1 MVLYSKDG
9 FVPRIWTRRLSWA
22 YLTSIGIDK
31 AFATGIDVFA
41 TDDIYEKHS
50 NGIKSS
56 WFMIIH
62 KKYQLTNMKILSQL
76 YIFSNLYC
84 AGLAHGDANLADGIQ
99 NNQAMINRFK
109 SFMEPEN
116 LYAKRNMSPLDG
128 LFENS
133 VISKRS
139 YENAMKT
146 TDRSFFQQLGN
157 VLTAPFKHNLWTFLF
172 NKLLQVEKKCGINC

>member
-1 MVLYSKDG
+1 
-9 FVPRIWTRRLSWA
+9 
-22 YLTSIGIDK
+22 
-31 AFATGIDVFA
+31 
-41 TDDIYEKHS
+41 
-50 NGIKSS
+50 
-56 WFMIIH
+56 
-62 KKYQLTNMKILSQL
+62 MKILSQL

-84 AGLAHGDANLADGIQ
+84 AGLAHGDASFADGIQ

-116 LYAKRNMSPLDG
+116 LYTKRNMSPLDG
-128 LFENS
+128 LFENT

-146 TDRSFFQQLGN
+146 ADRSFFQQLGN

-172 NKLLQVEKKCGINC
+172 NKLLQVEKKFGFMSHNN

>member
-1 MVLYSKDG
+1 
-9 FVPRIWTRRLSWA
+9 
-22 YLTSIGIDK
+22 
-31 AFATGIDVFA
+31 
-41 TDDIYEKHS
+41 
-50 NGIKSS
+50 
-56 WFMIIH
+56 MIIH

-157 VLTAPFKHNLWTFLF
+157 VLTAPFKHNL
-172 NKLLQVEKKCGINC
+172 